1 MKGDGTGGAGQDGK
15 DRGGR
20 MVEEVVLHSAGKNQ
34 EMVRWKGCLGE
45 VDLHIHHAEW
55 LGEAS

>member
-34 EMVRWKGCLGE
+34 EMVR
-45 VDLHIHHAEW
+45 
-55 LGEAS
+55 